1 VALFVFMAV
10 LETPFAYAL
19 NRLLE
24 AEPWARERLA
34 PFAGE
39 TVELRAPYLPAVRFA
54 IVAGGRLA
62 PGGEPS
68 LRIALRAGA
77 LGALARGEDHFMRE
91 VDIEGNARLAQEV
104 LHLARHLR
112 WDFEEDLSRLV
123 GDAPAHAM
131 AQALRGVVSW
141 HRDAARRLGEN
152 LMEYALEEG
161 RLVAP
166 RAEFAAFAADV
177 ARLRDAIERL
187 EKRLERVERPS

>member
-1 VALFVFMAV
+1 MAV

-39 TVELRAPYLPAVRFA
+39 TVELRAPWLPAVRFA
-54 IVAGGRLA
+54 IVEGGRLA
-62 PGGEPS
+62 PGGEASLKIS
-68 LRIALRAGA
+68 LRASA
-77 LGALARGEDHFMRE
+77 LGALAHGEDRFMRE

-112 WDFEEDLSRLV
+112 WDFEEDLARVV
-123 GDAPAHAM
+123 GDAPAHAV
-131 AQALRGVVSW
+131 AQALRGFVSW
-141 HRDAARRLGEN
+141 QADAARRLGEN

-161 RLVAP
+161 RVLVP
-166 RAEFAAFAADV
+166 RAQFAAFAAEV
-177 ARLRDAIERL
+177 ARLRDAVERL
-187 EKRLERVERPS
+187 EKRLERLS

>member
-39 TVELRAPYLPAVRFA
+39 TVELRAPWLPAVRFA
-54 IVAGGRLA
+54 ILEGGRLA
-62 PGGEPS
+62 PGAEASLKIS
-68 LRIALRAGA
+68 LRASA

-104 LHLARHLR
+104 LQLARHLR
-112 WDFEEDLSRLV
+112 WDFEEDLARLV

-131 AQALRGVVSW
+131 AQALRGLVSW
-141 HRDAARRLGEN
+141 QADAARRLGEN

-166 RAEFAAFAADV
+166 RAQFAAFAADV

>member
-1 VALFVFMAV
+1 MAV

-54 IVAGGRLA
+54 IVEGGRLA
-62 PGGEPS
+62 PGGEPG
-68 LRIALRAGA
+68 LRISLRAGA
-77 LGALARGEDHFMRE
+77 LGALAHGEDRFMRE

-112 WDFEEDLSRLV
+112 WDFEEDLARLV
-123 GDAPAHAM
+123 GDAPAHAL
-131 AQALRGVVSW
+131 AEALRGLVSW
-141 HRDAARRLGEN
+141 QADAARRLGEN

-161 RLVAP
+161 RLVAR
-166 RAEFAAFAADV
+166 RAEFAAFSAEV

-187 EKRLERVERPS
+187 EKRLEGLGSL

>member
-1 VALFVFMAV
+1 MAV

-54 IVAGGRLA
+54 IVEGGRLA

-104 LHLARHLR
+104 LHLAA
-112 WDFEEDLSRLV
+112 
-123 GDAPAHAM
+123 G
-131 AQALRGVVSW
+131 
-141 HRDAARRLGEN
+141 
-152 LMEYALEEG
+152 
-161 RLVAP
+161 
-166 RAEFAAFAADV
+166 
-177 ARLRDAIERL
+177 
-187 EKRLERVERPS
+187 

>member
-1 VALFVFMAV
+1 MAV
-10 LETPFAYAL
+10 LETPFVLAL

-54 IVAGGRLA
+54 IVEGGRLA
-62 PGGEPS
+62 AGGEAS
-68 LRIALRAGA
+68 LKIALRTGA
-77 LGALARGEDHFMRE
+77 LAGLARGEDHFMRE
-91 VDIEGNARLAQEV
+91 VDIDGNARLAQEV

-112 WDFEEDLSRLV
+112 WDFEEDLAKVV

-131 AQALRGVVSW
+131 AQALRGLASW
-141 HRDAARRLGEN
+141 HLDAARRLGEG

-161 RLVAP
+161 RLLAP
-166 RAEFAAFAADV
+166 RAPFAAFAAEV

-187 EKRLERVERPS
+187 EKRLERLGKT

>member
-1 VALFVFMAV
+1 MAV
-10 LETPFAYAL
+10 LETPFAFAL

-24 AEPWARERLA
+24 AEPWARQRLA

-39 TVELRAPYLPAVRFA
+39 AVELRVPYLPAVRFA
-54 IVAGGRLA
+54 IVEGGRLA
-62 PGGEPS
+62 PAAEAS
-68 LRIALRAGA
+68 LRISLRPGA
-77 LGALARGEDHFMRE
+77 LGALARGEDQFMRE

-112 WDFEEDLSRLV
+112 WDFEEDLARLI

-131 AQALRGVVSW
+131 AQALRGIVSW
-141 HRDAARRLGEN
+141 QADAARRFGEN

-161 RLVAP
+161 RLLAP
-166 RAEFAAFAADV
+166 RAPFAEFSREV

-187 EKRLERVERPS
+187 EKRLEQLARP

>member
-1 VALFVFMAV
+1 MAAF
-10 LETPFAYAL
+10 ETPFAFAL

-39 TVELRAPYLPAVRFA
+39 TVELRAPWLPAVRFA
-54 IVAGGRLA
+54 IVEGGRLA

-68 LRIALRAGA
+68 LRISLRPGA
-77 LGALARGEDHFMRE
+77 LGALGRGEDHFMRE
-91 VDIEGNARLAQEV
+91 VDIDGNARLAQEV

-123 GDAPAHAM
+123 GDAPAHAL
-131 AQALRGVVSW
+131 AQGLREFAAW
-141 HRDAARRLGEN
+141 HAQAARRLAEG

-161 RLVAP
+161 RLLAP
-166 RAEFAAFAADV
+166 RAPFDEHAAAL
-177 ARLRDAIERL
+177 ARLRDALERLDKRIERL
-187 EKRLERVERPS
+187 EKA

>member
-1 VALFVFMAV
+1 MAV

-39 TVELRAPYLPAVRFA
+39 TVELRAPYLPPVRFA
-54 IVAGGRLA
+54 IAEGGRLA
-62 PGGEPS
+62 PGSEAS
-68 LRIALRAGA
+68 LRISLRPGA

-112 WDFEEDLSRLV
+112 WDFEEDLAGLL

-161 RLVAP
+161 RLLAP
-166 RAEFAAFAADV
+166 RAPFADFAAEV

-187 EKRLERVERPS
+187 EKRLDRLA

>member
-1 VALFVFMAV
+1 MVALFVFMAV
-10 LETPFAYAL
+10 LETPFAFAL

-24 AEPWARERLA
+24 SEPWARERLA

-54 IVAGGRLA
+54 IGEGGHLT
-62 PGGEPS
+62 PGGEASLKIS
-68 LRIALRAGA
+68 LRPGA

-112 WDFEEDLSRLV
+112 WDFEEDLSRIV

-131 AQALRGVVSW
+131 AQALRGLAAW
-141 HRDAARRLGEN
+141 HADAARRLGEG

-161 RLVAP
+161 RLLVP
-166 RAEFAAFAADV
+166 RAQFAAFSGEV

-187 EKRLERVERPS
+187 EKRLERVGKA